1 MRKRTAHRWQ
11 LTLIM
16 MIGVFVAAGSFW
28 LVQLVNQAGGEA
40 QADMFRNEPDYI
52 IDRFS
57 MVRMNKEGQPSYII
71 SGDKL
76 THHPIGDS
84 SDIDKPFVHGIASA
98 AGSAGGERPP
108 MNIHADTAHVDQGN
122 TRVKLNGNV
131 DVVRPATGTT
141 QAMRM
146 QTPTL
151 TVFPDEERME
161 TDAPVDLNLGG
172 STAKGTGMQFNNAT
186 RQVQLGGRGTI
197 TMPPR
202 AAH

>member
-16 MIGVFVAAGSFW
+16 VIGVFVAAGSFW

-57 MVRMNKEGQPSYII
+57 MVRMNKEGQPAYII

-76 THHPIGDS
+76 THHPVDDS
-84 SDIDKPFVHGIASA
+84 SDIAKPIVHALSA
-98 AGSAGGERPP
+98 AERPP
-108 MNIHADTAHVDQGN
+108 MHINPDSAHVDQGN
-122 TRVKLNGNV
+122 TRVCLDGYV
-131 DVVRPATGTT
+131 DVVRPATATT

-146 QTPTL
+146 KTPTL

-161 TDAPVDLNLGG
+161 TVAPVDLQLGG
-172 STAKGTGMQFNNAT
+172 TTSTGTGMRFNNAT

-202 AAH
+202 AAK

>member
-11 LTLIM
+11 LTIIM
-16 MIGVFVAAGSFW
+16 TVGVFVAVGSFW
-28 LVQLVNQAGGEA
+28 LVQVVNQAGQQA
-40 QADMFRNEPDYI
+40 QADQHRNEPDYI

-57 MVRMNKEGQPSYII
+57 MVRMTKTGQPAYII

-76 THHPIGDS
+76 THRPIDDS
-84 SDIDKPFVHGIASA
+84 SDIDRPRVHSL
-98 AGSAGGERPP
+98 SGEQPP
-108 MNIHADTAHVDQGN
+108 MTIAGDTAHVDQGN

-131 DVVRPATGTT
+131 DVERPATPKAQSLRLKTT
-141 QAMRM
+141 
-146 QTPTL
+146 TL

-161 TDAPVDLNLGG
+161 T
-172 STAKGTGMQFNNAT
+172 TAQVEMRVGTSVATGTGMKANNAT
-186 RQVQLGGRGTI
+186 RQVELGGRGTI

>member
-11 LTLIM
+11 LTLILM
-16 MIGVFVAAGSFW
+16 VGVFVAVGSFW
-28 LVQLVNQAGGEA
+28 LVQVVNQAGGET
-40 QADMFRNEPDYI
+40 QADRFRNEPDYI

-57 MVRMNKEGQPSYII
+57 LVRMNKQGQPSYII

-76 THHPIGDS
+76 THHPTDDS
-84 SDIDKPFVHGIASA
+84 SDIDKPFVHSL
-98 AGSAGGERPP
+98 AGEQPS

-131 DVVRPATGTT
+131 DVVRPATDKT

-161 TDAPVDLNLGG
+161 TEAPVDLHLGS

>member
-16 MIGVFVAAGSFW
+16 MVGVFVALGSFW
-28 LVQLVNQAGGEA
+28 LVQVVNQAGEAA
-40 QADMFRNEPDYI
+40 QADRFRNEPDYI

-57 MVRMNKEGQPSYII
+57 LVRMNKLGQPAYIV

-76 THHPIGDS
+76 THHPLDDS
-84 SDIDKPFVHGIASA
+84 SDVIKPFVHSL
-98 AGSAGGERPP
+98 AGDQPP
-108 MNIHADTAHVDQGN
+108 VNIHADTAHIDQGN
-122 TRVKLNGNV
+122 TRVKLDGNV
-131 DVVRPATGTT
+131 DVTRPATAKA

-146 QTPTL
+146 TTTTL

-161 TDAPVDLNLGG
+161 TVAPVDLSLGA
-172 STAKGTGMQFNNAT
+172 SLAKGTGMQFNNAT
-186 RQVQLGGRGTI
+186 RQVQLGGRGAI
-197 TMPPR
+197 TLPPR

>member
-16 MIGVFVAAGSFW
+16 VVGVFVALGSFW
-28 LVQLVNQAGGEA
+28 LVQVINQAGE
-40 QADMFRNEPDYI
+40 QEQTDRFRDEPDYI

-57 MVRMNKEGQPSYII
+57 TVRMNKAGQPAYIV

-76 THHPIGDS
+76 THHPSDDS
-84 SDIDKPFVHGIASA
+84 SDIAKPFVQSLGL
-98 AGSAGGERPP
+98 GGDKPP
-108 MNIHADTAHVDQGN
+108 VNIHADTAHIDQGN
-122 TRVKLNGNV
+122 TRIKLNGNV
-131 DVVRPATGTT
+131 DVVRPATPKA

-146 QTPTL
+146 TTPTL

-161 TDAPVDLNLGG
+161 TAAPVDLHLG
-172 STAKGTGMQFNNAT
+172 TTLAKGTGMQFNNAT

>member
-28 LVQLVNQAGGEA
+28 LVQVVNQAGGEG

-57 MVRMNKEGQPSYII
+57 LVRMNKEGQPSYII

-76 THHPIGDS
+76 THHPVGDS
-84 SDIDKPFVHGIASA
+84 SDIDKPFVHSIA
-98 AGSAGGERPP
+98 GAGGDQPP

-131 DVVRPATGTT
+131 DVVRPATDKS

-146 QTPTL
+146 QTSTL

-161 TDAPVDLNLGG
+161 TVAPVDLHLGG

>member
-16 MIGVFVAAGSFW
+16 MVGIFVALGSFW
-28 LVQLVNQAGGEA
+28 LVQVVNQAGDSE
-40 QADMFRNEPDYI
+40 QADRFRNEPDYI

-57 MVRMNKEGQPSYII
+57 LVRMSKNGQPAYIV

-76 THHPIGDS
+76 THHPADDS
-84 SDIDKPFVHGIASA
+84 SDVVKPFVHGLPATDDL
-98 AGSAGGERPP
+98 PP
-108 MNIHADTAHVDQGN
+108 VNIHAETAHIDQGN
-122 TRVKLNGNV
+122 TRVRLDGNV
-131 DVVRPATGTT
+131 DVLRPATPKA

-146 QTPTL
+146 TTTTL

-161 TDAPVDLNLGG
+161 TAAPVDLHLGA
-172 STAKGTGMQFNNAT
+172 STAKGTGMHFNNAT